1 MLNQPAPIYGSFESV
16 HLMLSDFDANL
27 SSQAL
32 KQAVQPLERTLIG
45 DEEEEDEIVVNHLVP
60 DESLQGNDDPLT
72 GEVTNP
78 SNATPLASR
87 NVMLQVEQ
95 LEEERPDTGM
105 IRISVYLSCAGI
117 AFVKT
122 KLLF

>member
-1 MLNQPAPIYGSFESV
+1 M
-16 HLMLSDFDANL
+16 
-27 SSQAL
+27 

-45 DEEEEDEIVVNHLVP
+45 DDEEEEEEDEIVVNHLVP

-117 AFVKT
+117 AFVKA

>member
-1 MLNQPAPIYGSFESV
+1 MYGSFESV

-32 KQAVQPLERTLIG
+32 KQAAQPLERTLIG
-45 DEEEEDEIVVNHLVP
+45 DDDEEEEEEEDEIVVNHLVP

-72 GEVTNP
+72 GEVSNP

-105 IRISVYLSCAGI
+105 IRISVYLSCAGT
-117 AFVKT
+117 A
-122 KLLF
+122 